1 MRSLALLLLLATAA
15 PAFADYAD
23 DRAEIENLLSRYLY
37 AMDFRDPKA
46 YASVFTEDGVL
57 ESGRGVT
64 RGRDAL
70 RKMLA
75 DFNVEMTKR
84 AEAAGRTLRAS
95 RHVAS
100 NFVIKVD
107 GDKATAVSYWT
118 AHRVGNDG
126 KSVEPTGFGHY
137 EDELVRRNGEWLI
150 ARRVVFAELI
160 AGREAK
166 SNPVH

>member
-1 MRSLALLLLLATAA
+1 M
-15 PAFADYAD
+15 
-23 DRAEIENLLSRYLY
+23 
-37 AMDFRDPKA
+37 
-46 YASVFTEDGVL
+46 
-57 ESGRGVT
+57 
-64 RGRDAL
+64 

-84 AEAAGRTLRAS
+84 AESAGKTLRAS

-118 AHRVGNDG
+118 AHRVSDDG
-126 KSVEPTGFGHY
+126 KAIAPTGFGHY
-137 EDELVRRNGEWLI
+137 EDQLLRQGGKWLI

-160 AGREAK
+160 GGREAK
-166 SNPVH
+166 SNPTAD